1 MTIHEKLKAARLK
14 KGLSVREAARLLGYK
29 NHRTITSWENGERT
43 PKLEN
48 RKRLAE
54 LYDVDI
60 IEFLL
65 DD

>member
-1 MTIHEKLKAARLK
+1 MTIHEKLKVARLK

-29 NHRTITSWENGERT
+29 NQRIITSWENGERT

-54 LYDVDI
+54 LYDVDP